1 MGQQVAGEVH
11 AAALPCGAEDPGRGG
26 LQALVVVGDHQL
38 HAAQPAPGQRAQEL
52 GPEGL
57 GLRRADRHAQDLAAA
72 LVVDGHSHGHRDRDD
87 ASGLAH
93 LHVGGV
99 EPQIGPVALQRSIEE
114 AVDLIVDLAAQPG
127 DLALGGARHPH
138 RLNQIVDRA
147 GRHPLDVGLLDHRS
161 QRLLGHPPRLQE
173 AREVASLPQLRDLQL
188 DRAGPRLPGPVAVA
202 VAMGDTIRRAL
213 AVPGAGQ
220 ALNLQCH
227 QPLGREADHLAKQIG
242 IGALLQ
248 KRAQGHH
255 VLGHRGSPS
264 GQVGLH

>member
-1 MGQQVAGEVH
+1 MRV
-11 AAALPCGAEDPGRGG
+11 AAAFS
-26 LQALVVVGDHQL
+26 VVVGDHQL
-38 HAAQPAPGQRAQEL
+38 HAAQPAPGEAAQEL

-57 GLRRADRHAQDLAAA
+57 GLRRAGHAQDLAAA
-72 LVVDGHSHGHRDRDD
+72 LVVDSHRHGHRDRDD

-93 LHVGGV
+93 LHISRIQ
-99 EPQIGPVALQRSIEE
+99 PQIGPVALQRSIEE
-114 AVDLIVDLAAQPG
+114 AVDLIVDLPAQPR
-127 DLALGGARHPH
+127 DLALGDAGHAHGLH
-138 RLNQIVDRA
+138 QVVDRA
-147 GRHPLDVGLLDHRS
+147 GRHPLDIGLLDHRS

-173 AREVASLPQLRDLQL
+173 AREVAPLPQLRDLQL
-188 DRAGPRLPGPVAVA
+188 HRAGAGLPGPVAVA

-213 AVPGAGQ
+213 AVSGAGQ
-220 ALNLQCH
+220 ALDLQCH
-227 QPLGREADHLAKQIG
+227 QPLGREADHLAQQIG